1 MTLANWQKFCFGM
14 LDLAKRQGW
23 KQYIVTKNDA
33 PTVHIREGGFGMKQ
47 ITSYGFDID
56 TACAELRFSDG
67 STIAIDT
74 IAVENE
80 FAETWLDRRELDY
93 LIYNDPLGYA
103 DLVLNGDVRKYLDTV
118 RQGQTSDQ

>member
-1 MTLANWQKFCFGM
+1 M
-14 LDLAKRQGW
+14 
-23 KQYIVTKNDA
+23 
-33 PTVHIREGGFGMKQ
+33 
-47 ITSYGFDID
+47 
-56 TACAELRFSDG
+56 ELRFSDG

-103 DLVLNGDVRKYLDTV
+103 DLVLNGDVKKYLDTA
-118 RQGQTSDQ
+118 RQGQTSNQ